1 MRSASHAVT
10 DRNGLLEM
18 QASIEQVHVSEPIGT
33 YIVDIVSSTRTS
45 QRVQVGASPRGSLA
59 ILKLSRAKAA
69 LEGRDFVTPEDVKA
83 VAVPALSH
91 RLISETGALGAE
103 SASGRC
109 RARVARNGSGAGCR
123 GFAHAHGMTRSP
135 SPKVG
140 AYAGLAALGL
150 LAAVALRLPELVLL
164 AAPFA
169 VVATAQRVSG
179 AHTTHRGRG
188 RARPRARPRRR
199 IARRLDPVRAGEAVE
214 RLDVLL
220 ELPAGLELEDGDN
233 PSTLRLVEGGERL
246 LSLRLRC
253 ARWGAFRVGRI
264 HLRAHD
270 HFGMFRHEVTIDARQ
285 PLKVYPTE
293 EAVRTLLRPSETQVF
308 SGNHVARQKAEGIEF
323 ADIRQFVAGDRVRH
337 VNWRATAR
345 RGELWVNEHHAE
357 RNADVV
363 IFLDVFAEARRGERS
378 TLDPALR
385 AAASLAAR
393 YLRQR
398 DRVGFVSYGGML
410 NWLLPATGARQLYR
424 IVDAMLDTQIILSYA
439 WQDLVVVPRAHPSP
453 RQALVLALTPLLDDR
468 AATALLDL
476 RARGFD
482 LIVIEISPLALVV
495 PKQGEIRTS
504 RTGCGGCAVMRSAV
518 ASSERVFPWRS
529 GTTTR
534 HSRLP
539 WRRWK
544 HFAGRQEPRAC
555 RHRAGSPCAPRCRRR
570 VLG

>member
-1 MRSASHAVT
+1 
-10 DRNGLLEM
+10 
-18 QASIEQVHVSEPIGT
+18 
-33 YIVDIVSSTRTS
+33 
-45 QRVQVGASPRGSLA
+45 
-59 ILKLSRAKAA
+59 
-69 LEGRDFVTPEDVKA
+69 
-83 VAVPALSH
+83 
-91 RLISETGALGAE
+91 
-103 SASGRC
+103 
-109 RARVARNGSGAGCR
+109 
-123 GFAHAHGMTRSP
+123 MTRSP

-169 VVATAQRVSG
+169 VVATLGAFQVRTPRIEVEVELDRERALEGELLDVSIRFASG
-179 AHTTHRGRG
+179 
-188 RARPRARPRRR
+188 
-199 IARRLDPVRAGEAVE
+199 DAVE

-220 ELPAGLELEDGDN
+220 ELPAGLEVEDGDN
-233 PSTLRLVEGGERL
+233 PTTLRLVEAGERL

-253 ARWGAFRVGRI
+253 ARWGAYRVGRV

-270 HFGMFRHEVTIDARQ
+270 HLGMFRHEATTDSRQ

-398 DRVGFVSYGGML
+398 DRVGFVSFGGML

-439 WQDLVVVPRAHPSP
+439 WQDLAVVPRRTLPP
-453 RQALVLALTPLLDDR
+453 EALVVALTPLLDDR

-482 LIVIEISPLALVV
+482 LVVIEISPLALVV
-495 PKQGEIRTS
+495 RKQGEIGDIAHRLW
-504 RTGCGGCAVMRSAV
+504 RLRRDAVR
-518 ASSERVFPWRS
+518 
-529 GTTTR
+529 
-534 HSRLP
+534 
-539 WRRWK
+539 
-544 HFAGRQEPRAC
+544 GRFE
-555 RHRAGSPCAPRCRRR
+555 RAGVPVAVWDENSSLTVAMEEVEAFRRQARTAP
-570 VLG
+570 V

>member
-1 MRSASHAVT
+1 
-10 DRNGLLEM
+10 
-18 QASIEQVHVSEPIGT
+18 
-33 YIVDIVSSTRTS
+33 
-45 QRVQVGASPRGSLA
+45 
-59 ILKLSRAKAA
+59 
-69 LEGRDFVTPEDVKA
+69 
-83 VAVPALSH
+83 
-91 RLISETGALGAE
+91 
-103 SASGRC
+103 
-109 RARVARNGSGAGCR
+109 
-123 GFAHAHGMTRSP
+123 MTRSP

-164 AAPFA
+164 AAPSA
-169 VVATAQRVSG
+169 VVATLSAFQVRTPRIEVDVELDRERALEGELLDVSIRF
-179 AHTTHRGRG
+179 A
-188 RARPRARPRRR
+188 P
-199 IARRLDPVRAGEAVE
+199 GEAVE

-220 ELPAGLELEDGDN
+220 ELPAGLEMEGGDN
-233 PSTLRLVEGGERL
+233 PSTVRLEGGERL

-253 ARWGAFRVGRI
+253 ARWGAFRVGRV

-270 HFGMFRHEVTIDARQ
+270 HFGMFRHEAAIDARQ

-398 DRVGFVSYGGML
+398 DRVGFVSFGGML
-410 NWLLPATGARQLYR
+410 NWLVPATGARQLYR
-424 IVDAMLDTQIILSYA
+424 IVDAMLDTQIILSHA
-439 WQDLVVVPRAHPSP
+439 WQDLVVVPRRTLPP
-453 RQALVLALTPLLDDR
+453 QALVVALTPLLDDR

-482 LIVIEISPLALVV
+482 LVVIEISPLALVV
-495 PKQGEIRTS
+495 RKQGEIGDIAHRLW
-504 RTGCGGCAVMRSAV
+504 RLRRDAVR
-518 ASSERVFPWRS
+518 
-529 GTTTR
+529 
-534 HSRLP
+534 
-539 WRRWK
+539 
-544 HFAGRQEPRAC
+544 GRFE
-555 RHRAGSPCAPRCRRR
+555 RAGVPVAVWDDDSSLTVAMEEVEAFRRQARTAR
-570 VLG
+570 V

>member
-1 MRSASHAVT
+1 
-10 DRNGLLEM
+10 
-18 QASIEQVHVSEPIGT
+18 
-33 YIVDIVSSTRTS
+33 
-45 QRVQVGASPRGSLA
+45 
-59 ILKLSRAKAA
+59 
-69 LEGRDFVTPEDVKA
+69 
-83 VAVPALSH
+83 
-91 RLISETGALGAE
+91 
-103 SASGRC
+103 
-109 RARVARNGSGAGCR
+109 
-123 GFAHAHGMTRSP
+123 MTRSP

-164 AAPFA
+164 ATPFA
-169 VVATAQRVSG
+169 VVVTLSAFQVRTPRVE
-179 AHTTHRGRG
+179 AEVALDRE
-188 RARPRARPRRR
+188 RALEGEL
-199 IARRLDPVRAGEAVE
+199 LDVSIRFAPGEAVE
-214 RLDVLL
+214 RVDVLL

-233 PSTLRLVEGGERL
+233 PSTIRLVEGGERL
-246 LSLRLRC
+246 LSLQLRC
-253 ARWGAFRVGRI
+253 ARWGAFRVGRV

-270 HFGMFRHEVTIDARQ
+270 HFGMFRHEATIDARQ

-363 IFLDVFAEARRGERS
+363 IFLDVFAEARSGERS

-398 DRVGFVSYGGML
+398 DRVGFVSFGGML

-439 WQDLVVVPRAHPSP
+439 WQDLVVIPQRTLPP
-453 RQALVLALTPLLDDR
+453 QALVVALTPLLDDR

-482 LIVIEISPLALVV
+482 LSVIEISPLGLVV
-495 PKQGEIRTS
+495 QKQGEIGDIAHRLW
-504 RTGCGGCAVMRSAV
+504 RLRRDAVR
-518 ASSERVFPWRS
+518 
-529 GTTTR
+529 
-534 HSRLP
+534 
-539 WRRWK
+539 
-544 HFAGRQEPRAC
+544 GRFE
-555 RHRAGSPCAPRCRRR
+555 RAGVPVAVWDDDSSLTVAMEEVETFRRQARTAR
-570 VLG
+570 V

>member
-1 MRSASHAVT
+1 
-10 DRNGLLEM
+10 
-18 QASIEQVHVSEPIGT
+18 
-33 YIVDIVSSTRTS
+33 
-45 QRVQVGASPRGSLA
+45 
-59 ILKLSRAKAA
+59 
-69 LEGRDFVTPEDVKA
+69 
-83 VAVPALSH
+83 
-91 RLISETGALGAE
+91 
-103 SASGRC
+103 
-109 RARVARNGSGAGCR
+109 
-123 GFAHAHGMTRSP
+123 MTRSP

-169 VVATAQRVSG
+169 VVATLSAFQVRTPRIEVAVELDRERALEGELLDVSIRF
-179 AHTTHRGRG
+179 A
-188 RARPRARPRRR
+188 P
-199 IARRLDPVRAGEAVE
+199 GETVE

-220 ELPAGLELEDGDN
+220 ELPAGLEVEDGDN
-233 PSTLRLVEGGERL
+233 PSTLRLVEGVERL
-246 LSLRLRC
+246 LSLQLRC
-253 ARWGAFRVGRI
+253 ARWGAFRVGRV

-270 HFGMFRHEVTIDARQ
+270 HFGMFRHEATIDARQ

-293 EAVRTLLRPSETQVF
+293 EAVRTLLRPAETQVF

-398 DRVGFVSYGGML
+398 DRVGFVSFGGML

-439 WQDLVVVPRAHPSP
+439 WQDLVVIPRRTLPP
-453 RQALVLALTPLLDDR
+453 QALVVALTPLLDDR
-468 AATALLDL
+468 ATTALLDL

-482 LIVIEISPLALVV
+482 LVVIEISPVALVV
-495 PKQGEIRTS
+495 RKQGEVEDI
-504 RTGCGGCAVMRSAV
+504 A
-518 ASSERVFPWRS
+518 
-529 GTTTR
+529 
-534 HSRLP
+534 HRL
-539 WRRWK
+539 WQLRRDVVR
-544 HFAGRQEPRAC
+544 GRFE
-555 RHRAGSPCAPRCRRR
+555 RAGVPVAVWDDDSSLTVAMEEVEAFRRQARTAR
-570 VLG
+570 V